1 MIATGPMV
9 AEALKAAR
17 ILKERGIHAAVINAG
32 SVKPLDENTLR
43 RLSASAAPYAVI
55 EEQALAGGL
64 GSAICEF
71 CVTEG
76 LRGPSRLLAI
86 PDQFIQQGGHEELI
100 RELGLD
106 GESIALQ
113 LLGVLVKTA

>member
-1 MIATGPMV
+1 M
-9 AEALKAAR
+9 
-17 ILKERGIHAAVINAG
+17 
-32 SVKPLDENTLR
+32 R
-43 RLSASAAPYAVI
+43 RACGRRHLGVPQELADHR
-55 EEQALAGGL
+55 QALAGGL

-71 CVTEG
+71 CVTES

-113 LLGVLVKTA
+113 LMSVLVKTA